1 MFISVCHGAR
11 EPASVCNLLPGSC
24 GPEVVC
30 FPVSACGACARVC
43 VCVCVRGHGG
53 NSVAVDY
60 LRYTCQSRGEP
71 PDAHIAITCF

>member
-30 FPVSACGACARVC
+30 SRQCVRGVRSC